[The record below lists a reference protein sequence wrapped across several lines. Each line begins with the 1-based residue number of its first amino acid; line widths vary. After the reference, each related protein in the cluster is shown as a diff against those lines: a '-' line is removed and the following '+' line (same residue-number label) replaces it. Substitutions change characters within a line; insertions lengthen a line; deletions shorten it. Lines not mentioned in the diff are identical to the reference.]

1 MTIRQLTGKSDLL
14 GRVAMLGGR
23 ALLGAVLAIVLS
35 MVGESVA
42 WGLFVFSSSSDISVL
57 KVMVMLGGGIGAGL
71 GASIAWVPLDR
82 QRRTTLAL
90 IFLVCAAGGVIGAL
104 LGYQYG
110 ANREIDCCAEPRTTP
125 FVFAAFGATIG
136 ANVFMYLVMA
146 ATSALRRW
154 AAGTRNGAGHQTRPF
169 PVAGPVSCGLSAS
182 RSSPRCRRPR
192 CAVRLS
198 GRPCC

>member
-1 MTIRQLTGKSDLL
+1 MMRTSIANSDLL
-14 GRVAMLGGR
+14 GRVATLGGR
-23 ALLGAVLAIVLS
+23 GLLGAGLAIVLS

-42 WGLFVFSSSSDISVL
+42 WGLFVFSSSRDISAFMI
-57 KVMVMLGGGIGAGL
+57 MVMLGGGIGAGL

-90 IFLVCAAGGVIGAL
+90 IFLMCAAGGVIGAL

-110 ANREIDCCAEPRTTP
+110 ANREIDCCAEPRTNP

-146 ATSALRRW
+146 ATSALRAIRE
-154 AAGTRNGAGHQTRPF
+154 R
-169 PVAGPVSCGLSAS
+169 
-182 RSSPRCRRPR
+182 
-192 CAVRLS
+192 
-198 GRPCC
+198 